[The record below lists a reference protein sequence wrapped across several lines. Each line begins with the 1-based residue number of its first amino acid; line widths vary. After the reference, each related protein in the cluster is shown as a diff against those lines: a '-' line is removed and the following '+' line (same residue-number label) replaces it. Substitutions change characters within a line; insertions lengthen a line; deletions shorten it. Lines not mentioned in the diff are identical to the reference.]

1 MVLLDNSEQPAL
13 GSVIGKTPE
22 IQRVQQIIRVAAST
36 SHPVLIVGEPGTG
49 KEVIAR
55 AIHRISTDNEA
66 AFRVRSC
73 MTIRCVDLE
82 REWAAG
88 SCIQKTLFLDHIEC
102 LNLEVQGR
110 LLQIIEKAET
120 HHECASGTPMPRLI
134 AATSVDLREA
144 VSAGTFRRDLYF
156 RLTALT
162 LRVPPLRERLADIPL
177 LAGHLLREFSEAPA
191 DYRLSDAALHL
202 LIAHSWPGNV
212 RELKACL
219 ENACEAASRR
229 VITVADLPAEIRTR
243 SNNDSLTILS
253 LDKLDTEPSGKPS
266 DADAI
271 KKRDETSCPGFS
283 SQLLD
288 TPR

>member
-1 MVLLDNSEQPAL
+1 MALLGNSEQPAL
-13 GSVIGKTPE
+13 GSVIGETPE

-55 AIHRISTDNEA
+55 AIHRMSHQSEA

-88 SCIQKTLFLDHIEC
+88 SSVPKTLFLDHIEC
-102 LNLEVQGR
+102 LNLEIQGR
-110 LLQIIEKAET
+110 LLQIIQKAET
-120 HHECASGTPMPRLI
+120 HYERGSGPATPRLI

-144 VSAGTFRRDLYF
+144 VNAGTFRRDLYF
-156 RLTALT
+156 RLTAVT
-162 LRVPPLRERLADIPL
+162 LKMPPLRERLADIPL
-177 LAGHLLREFSEAPA
+177 LAGYFLREFSETPA
-191 DYRLSDAALHL
+191 DYRLSDAALHSL
-202 LIAHSWPGNV
+202 LAHSWPGNV
-212 RELKACL
+212 RELKTCL

-229 VITVADLPAEIRTR
+229 VITVADLPAEMRR
-243 SNNDSLTILS
+243 SGNDSSNILS
-253 LDKLDTEPSGKPS
+253 LDELDAEPSKEPS
-266 DADAI
+266 DANGL
-271 KKRDETSCPGFS
+271 KKRDETAYPGFS
-283 SQLLD
+283 SHLLD